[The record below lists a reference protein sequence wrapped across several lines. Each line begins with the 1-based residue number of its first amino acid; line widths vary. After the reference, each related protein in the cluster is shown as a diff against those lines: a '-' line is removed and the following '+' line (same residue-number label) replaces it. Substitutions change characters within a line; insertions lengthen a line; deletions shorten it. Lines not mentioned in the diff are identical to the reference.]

1 MIIKN
6 ARIFDG
12 EKFIDKNT
20 VLIEDKTIKKILN
33 ENELS
38 QKEISDNE
46 IIDIQGMVLSPG
58 FIDLQLNGCGG
69 VLFNDDTSENALK
82 IMNETNKKFGCTSFL
97 PTLIT
102 SPDNKILNA
111 LEVLKNID
119 NPEEIGVLGLHI
131 EGPYISVEKKGI
143 HRSEYIRIL
152 SDEIIQKIADSGKEI
167 TRLITIA
174 PEKAKIEHL
183 KTLRKAGIKINM
195 GHSNATYDQCLEK
208 KEYYDGGTHLYNAM
222 SPLESRNPGLVGFL
236 FNDNE
241 LSAGII
247 VDGFHSEFPA
257 VEIAKKIMKN
267 RLYLIT
273 DAVSPAGT
281 TDMKEFMF
289 EGNRVLYQNGKCISP
304 EGTLGGSALVMI
316 DGVKNL
322 VQKVNQPLEEAL
334 RMATS
339 YPAKFISVEDRYG
352 YIKEGFIADLTYFDD
367 NFKIKGTIS
376 KGNLQTY

>member
-6 ARIFDG
+6 AKIFDG
-12 EKFIDKNT
+12 EKFINKNT

-119 NPEEIGVLGLHI
+119 NPEEISVLGLHI

-143 HRSEYIRIL
+143 HRPEYIRIL

-339 YPAKFISVEDRYG
+339 YPAKFISVEERYG

>member
-131 EGPYISVEKKGI
+131 EGPYINVEKKGI
-143 HRSEYIRIL
+143 HRPEYIRIL

-247 VDGFHSEFPA
+247 VDGFHSEFSA